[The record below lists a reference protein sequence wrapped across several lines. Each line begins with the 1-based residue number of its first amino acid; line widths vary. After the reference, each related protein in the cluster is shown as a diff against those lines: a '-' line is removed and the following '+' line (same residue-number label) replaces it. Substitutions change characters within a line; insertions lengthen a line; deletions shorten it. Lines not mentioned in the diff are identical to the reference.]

1 VLIPQTIF
9 VLLANLKAP
18 AAPAADTSW
27 VKHVIDPGTVP
38 AVTPAESGLVDHIIA
53 VNKAK

>member
-1 VLIPQTIF
+1 MLIPQTIF

-18 AAPAADTSW
+18 AAPSADTSW